1 MLRMMSNGSSPSTLR
16 MKPTK
21 IDSRASLNMTVS
33 GRPPKKRVS
42 APGGWV
48 ASEIRGSGGGLWGG
62 LMAGKLSRFLTCGC
76 HAGPEHCF
84 EGFEPVGFAWRLV
97 PAQPVDARKPHGEP

>member
-21 IDSRASLNMTVS
+21 MDSRANLNKTAS

-42 APGGWV
+42 GPGGWV
-48 ASEIRGSGGGLWGG
+48 ASDFGGSREGLWGG
-62 LMAGKLSRFLTCGC
+62 LMVGNLSRFRTCGC
-76 HAGPEHCF
+76 RAGSEHCF
-84 EGFEPVGFAWRLV
+84 ERLEPIGLARRLV
-97 PAQPVDARKPHGEP
+97 PAQPVDARKAHG